1 MHGTKDRTDEPAT
14 EGTERTPK
22 RWRPKSTPRPPRE
35 KVTAEQLEAR
45 LEEWGR
51 SRRES
56 KEQRT
61 EAQIQS
67 TSRRNLLLGAGTIAL
82 AALGMTGLSARRAD
96 VEQSENA
103 ARIFELES
111 QLSQVGSATPVEGA
125 VEADL
130 TTLAD
135 AMRADATTV
144 AALQQRFA
152 ELYRAAAMAEDQGNG
167 TPSAEMLA
175 IPEHRRTL
183 AGYFTERSEIAEESA
198 YDWTTSEPFDIGSRI
213 DTRYAWYVRHDEG
226 VASEPSA
233 STWEVTSATPALGR
247 IGEGS
252 AGVGEKGAVTWACR
266 DTAKDQVLA
275 WAQADYTLSPP
286 AADGPV
292 ADAPSGLFSALKVTV
307 TALGAKHRPG
317 QQEAQA

>member
-1 MHGTKDRTDEPAT
+1 MHGTKDRTKGPASEEA
-14 EGTERTPK
+14 EGTPR
-22 RWRPKSTPRPPRE
+22 RWWQKGTPRPPRE

-56 KEQRT
+56 KGQRT
-61 EAQIQS
+61 EAQIEA

-82 AALGMTGLSARRAD
+82 AALGVTGLSARRAD
-96 VEQSENA
+96 LEQSENA

-111 QLSQVGSATPVEGA
+111 QLSQVSGATPVEGK
-125 VEADL
+125 VEGDL

-144 AALQQRFA
+144 AALQQRFT
-152 ELYRAAAMAEDQGNG
+152 ELYRAAAMAEDPGNG

-183 AGYFTERSEIAEESA
+183 AGHFTERSQIAEESA

-213 DTRYAWYVRHDEG
+213 DPRYAWYVRHDAG

-233 STWEVTSATPALGR
+233 SAWEVTSATPALGR
-247 IGEGS
+247 SGEGS
-252 AGVGEKGAVTWACR
+252 AGVGEKGSVTWVCR
-266 DTAKDQVLA
+266 DMATNQVLA

-286 AADGPV
+286 PADGPV